1 MKTGAKLKKTG
12 FISSPLTP
20 SIPLVRFN
28 LHHLSNRSSV
38 MKKAFVVCVLAAA
51 ATWGSSAW
59 AIGRLADVTVTD
71 RSTGATLPVHYYRGE
86 YWVAGVPGAKYAIDI
101 RNASGRRVLAVT
113 SVDGVNVV
121 SGETAAV
128 AQTGYVFAPWQRYGI
143 NGWRK
148 SNSDVAAFEFT
159 ASPNSYAE
167 RTGRPR
173 DVGVIGVALFLERA
187 PVPAQNVPAPVAPYH
202 SRSESRESAAPSA
215 AALPPPPAAA
225 VPSPAPT
232 VQGTAGSGESAAPA
246 RRSHDAAQSSAD
258 KAVAAQA
265 APKLGTGHGA
275 RESSYVSHTEFERE
289 RSTPNEVIRIRYDSR
304 ENLVAMGVLPQ
315 PRPPLPQPNPFPD
328 SPIGYVPDPPHYR

>member
-1 MKTGAKLKKTG
+1 
-12 FISSPLTP
+12 
-20 SIPLVRFN
+20 
-28 LHHLSNRSSV
+28 

-51 ATWGSSAW
+51 ANWGTGAW

-71 RSTGATLPVHYYRGE
+71 RSTGATLPVHYHRGE

-121 SGETAAV
+121 SGETAST
-128 AQTGYVFAPWQRYGI
+128 AQTGYVFGAWQRYGI

-187 PVPAQNVPAPVAPYH
+187 PVPVQIVPVPVVPYH
-202 SRSESRESAAPSA
+202 SGSQSQESAAPAAAAAPPPPAAPAPSAAPTAADSMAKSAAPSA
-215 AALPPPPAAA
+215 
-225 VPSPAPT
+225 
-232 VQGTAGSGESAAPA
+232 
-246 RRSHDAAQSSAD
+246 QSSAGIAETAPSANRNHESAD
-258 KAVAAQA
+258 SANRRAMPQA
-265 APKLGTGHGA
+265 APRLGTGHGA

-328 SPIGYVPDPPHYR
+328 SPMGYVPDPPMYR